1 MKTVILI
8 STLFTST
15 LFFSANA
22 FSETQCQQYQNPVS
36 ATYKISTGSDD
47 KQQTLQIVRSKK
59 KVIYHYPAQAI
70 SEQWYLQ
77 KNNNMG
83 LTRYFDQ
90 YQRGIEYQA
99 ADMPN
104 LNQAHDNW
112 LHKYQLISPAL
123 IAQLEKSESNQEAC
137 TSPEKFTSKAG
148 SKQQVSL
155 IWDAKYQLPITLTIE
170 QNKKTITWQLSELN
184 SNAKQVIERINK
196 YENFQLTDYS
206 DIGDNEADP
215 FLAKMI
221 NQGFIEHSH
230 SGFYNAD
237 GGTM

>member
-1 MKTVILI
+1 MKPIMFITALLFSINTV
-8 STLFTST
+8 
-15 LFFSANA
+15 NA
-22 FSETQCQQYQNPVS
+22 ENQKQCKPYQQPVS
-36 ATYKISTGSDD
+36 ATYHISTGDHDES
-47 KQQTLQIVRSKK
+47 QTLQIIRDKN

-77 KNNNMG
+77 KNHKMR
-83 LTRYFDQ
+83 LTRYFEQ

-104 LNQAHDNW
+104 ISQAQASW
-112 LHKYQLISPAL
+112 LHKYQLISPVL
-123 IAQLEKSESNQEAC
+123 FAQLDKEKNNQKAC
-137 TSPEKFTSKAG
+137 SSPETLISKVG
-148 SKQQVSL
+148 SQQTINLV
-155 IWDAKYQLPITLTIE
+155 WDAKYQLPITLTLK
-170 QNKKTITWQLSELN
+170 QNNHTITWQLIELN
-184 SNAKQVIERINK
+184 TNTKQVTQRLNQ